1 MKKQIKKTIPK
12 FKNEAQE
19 RLFWET
25 HDLTDYF
32 DLSKPVKVSMPNLK
46 PTTASISIRLS
57 KNVLEKIKAQANK
70 MDVPY
75 QSLMKVW
82 LNEKLD
88 ESYRQA

>member
-1 MKKQIKKTIPK
+1 MKKQSKKAIPK

-32 DLSKPVKVSMPNLK
+32 DMSNPVKVSMPNLK

-57 KNVLEKIKAQANK
+57 QNVLEKIKAQANK

-75 QSLMKVW
+75 QSLMKIW

-88 ESYRQA
+88 ESYRRT